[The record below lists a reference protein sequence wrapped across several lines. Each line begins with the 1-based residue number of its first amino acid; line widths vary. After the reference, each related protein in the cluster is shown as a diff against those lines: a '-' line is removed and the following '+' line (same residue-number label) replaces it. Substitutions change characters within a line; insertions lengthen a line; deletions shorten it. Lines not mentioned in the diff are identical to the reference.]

1 MFIKRVRTDVPQSQ
15 SSTVR
20 MLTSPYVSQSRF
32 PHPYIPQFLY
42 SPTPFFPN
50 EASPMFPGLCVS
62 QSLCFP
68 VPMFSSPFIHQSR
81 YSPQLV
87 SRPYCSPKIFPSPYV
102 PLDLLF
108 PRPDFPQRCSP
119 VPMSH
124 ISVSIPYAPLR
135 YSPVQMFPGPFVP
148 SPDAPLKCFQSL
160 YVPQRCSP
168 IPMIPNSFVPQSR
181 CSPKVFPVPICSP
194 KMFPNPYDPQFLCSP
209 VPMFP

>member
-15 SSTVR
+15 SSTVP

-148 SPDAPLKCFQSL
+148 
-160 YVPQRCSP
+160 
-168 IPMIPNSFVPQSR
+168 QSR
-181 CSPKVFPVPICSP
+181 CSPKVFPVPICCP